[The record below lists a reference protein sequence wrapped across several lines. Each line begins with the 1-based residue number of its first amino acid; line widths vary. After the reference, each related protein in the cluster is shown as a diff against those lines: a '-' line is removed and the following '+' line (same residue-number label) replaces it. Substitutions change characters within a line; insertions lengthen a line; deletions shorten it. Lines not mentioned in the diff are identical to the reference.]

1 MTQEN
6 AHTSGEEF
14 ISPAEEKKKLKKPV
28 PVGKIICYV
37 MLALYALWLI
47 FPLYT
52 IIATSFTSTEQ
63 FTSTLEFV
71 WLPKL
76 TVEPYA
82 KVFSKDVYAMTTGIP
97 SMLLGFINTMWI
109 TLVPLIIGL
118 LVSGLSAYA
127 FSKIKFKGRKT
138 LFALSVLTMSFPV
151 GAFTVISYMFYEIL
165 GWVGTPLP
173 LIIPGMF
180 GTINMMFF
188 LRMYFDGI
196 PDGLID
202 SVGVPVVLM
211 SKSAGQYILN
221 NSAENAFTGE
231 ALFRS
236 DDPAQTY
243 AAMRSLCRDNGL
255 AEDGLMNI
263 QEARDEA
270 RSVLALIN
278 LVSFGFIILISI
290 IAMANLFNTVASNIE
305 IRKAEFATLSSS
317 AF

>member
-14 ISPAEEKKKLKKPV
+14 ISPAEEKKKLTKPV

-180 GTINMMFF
+180 GTVNMMFF

-196 PDGLID
+196 PDGLI
-202 SVGVPVVLM
+202 
-211 SKSAGQYILN
+211 
-221 NSAENAFTGE
+221 E
-231 ALFRS
+231 A
-236 DDPAQTY
+236 AKI
-243 AAMRSLCRDNGL
+243 
-255 AEDGLMNI
+255 DGLGFWGIFFKIMLP
-263 QEARDEA
+263 
-270 RSVLALIN
+270 LAKPAFIAQFI
-278 LVSFGFIILISI
+278 FGFVGGYNNYMGALLYLQGNPNMITLQLVLSDIQSLFPGEGMQNVYCAAAVIGMLPLIIIYLFMQRYFIEG
-290 IAMANLFNTVASNIE
+290 IAQGGDKE
-305 IRKAEFATLSSS
+305 
-317 AF
+317 